1 THPRSASTN
10 HWARSRRTNGRPTD
24 STDTHWQSSRTRHS
38 PETRPVPTNP
48 TAGAARCREPVPSG
62 SEGPSVVPAHGVFG
76 FAVDFFAAVDSDDA
90 VLDDVDFAVDFFAA
104 VVFDAVDFFA
114 VVFFA
119 GALRVVFFFA
129 GPFARFS
136 ASRVAARSSV
146 TASTESSLR
155 RVALVSPSVT

>member
-76 FAVDFFAAVDSDDA
+76 FAVDFFAAPDSDDA
-90 VLDDVDFAVDFFAA
+90 GLDDVDFGVDFFAA
-104 VVFDAVDFFA
+104 VVCDAVD
-114 VVFFA
+114 
-119 GALRVVFFFA
+119 LRVVFFFA

>member
-1 THPRSASTN
+1 M
-10 HWARSRRTNGRPTD
+10 
-24 STDTHWQSSRTRHS
+24 
-38 PETRPVPTNP
+38 
-48 TAGAARCREPVPSG
+48 PSVA
-62 SEGPSVVPAHGVFG
+62 EGPSVVPAHGVFG
-76 FAVDFFAAVDSDDA
+76 FAVDFFAAVDSDAADFDDA
-90 VLDDVDFAVDFFAA
+90 VLDDVDFVVDFFAA

-119 GALRVVFFFA
+119 GALRVVFFA

>member
-1 THPRSASTN
+1 THPRSGSTN
-10 HWARSRRTNGRPTD
+10 HWARSRRTNGRPTA
-24 STDTHWQSSRTRHS
+24 STGGHWPSSRTRHS
-38 PETRPVPTNP
+38 PETRPVTP
-48 TAGAARCREPVPSG
+48 AGAGRFGAPVLRREEG
-62 SEGPSVVPAHGVFG
+62 SLVVSTHGVFG
-76 FAVDFFAAVDSDDA
+76 FAVDFFAAV
-90 VLDDVDFAVDFFAA
+90 
-104 VVFDAVDFFA
+104 VFDAVVFFA

-119 GALRVVFFFA
+119 GDLRVVFFFA